1 MTKDEV
7 VSIKKETTKQA
18 TCNKWKF
25 LRENRITSS
34 NAHKIFI
41 RKIFLNHCL
50 ITNSAKKKKKKSK
63 VCPRCLKTWPQNE
76 PGARHKCE
84 IINTKRKEIFFLE
97 KLDLL
102 YNAYC
107 SS

>member
-41 RKIFLNHCL
+41 RKFFFESLFDNEF
-50 ITNSAKKKKKKSK
+50 SKKKEKKKSK

-84 IINTKRKEIFFLE
+84 IINTK
-97 KLDLL
+97 
-102 YNAYC
+102 
-107 SS
+107 

>member
-18 TCNKWKF
+18 TCNEWKF

-50 ITNSAKKKKKKSK
+50 ITNSAKKKSK

-84 IINTKRKEIFFLE
+84 IINTK
-97 KLDLL
+97 
-102 YNAYC
+102 
-107 SS
+107 

>member
-25 LRENRITSS
+25 SREHRITSS

-50 ITNSAKKKKKKSK
+50 ITNSAKKRKKNPKF
-63 VCPRCLKTWPQNE
+63 VQDALKHGRRTNQVPGINVKLSIQNE
-76 PGARHKCE
+76 K
-84 IINTKRKEIFFLE
+84 KYF
-97 KLDLL
+97 
-102 YNAYC
+102 
-107 SS
+107 S

>member
-7 VSIKKETTKQA
+7 VSIKKQTTKQA

-50 ITNSAKKKKKKSK
+50 ITNSAQKKKKKKK
-63 VCPRCLKTWPQNE
+63 KKNALKHGRRTNQVPGINVKLSIQNE
-76 PGARHKCE
+76 K
-84 IINTKRKEIFFLE
+84 KYF
-97 KLDLL
+97 
-102 YNAYC
+102 
-107 SS
+107 S

>member
-18 TCNKWKF
+18 TCKKWKF

-50 ITNSAKKKKKKSK
+50 ITNSAKKRKKKSK

-84 IINTKRKEIFFLE
+84 IINTK
-97 KLDLL
+97 
-102 YNAYC
+102 
-107 SS
+107 

>member
-18 TCNKWKF
+18 TCKKWKF

-50 ITNSAKKKKKKSK
+50 ITNSAKKRKIIKNPKF
-63 VCPRCLKTWPQNE
+63 VQDALKHGRRTNQVPGINVKLSIQNE
-76 PGARHKCE
+76 K
-84 IINTKRKEIFFLE
+84 KYL
-97 KLDLL
+97 
-102 YNAYC
+102 
-107 SS
+107 S

>member
-18 TCNKWKF
+18 TCNKWKS

-41 RKIFLNHCL
+41 RKFFLNHCL
-50 ITNSAKKKKKKSK
+50 ITNSAKKKKKSK

-84 IINTKRKEIFFLE
+84 IINTK
-97 KLDLL
+97 
-102 YNAYC
+102 
-107 SS
+107 